1 MTPLDQ
7 ALLRSR
13 RHRLL
18 QQARG
23 RVLELGGAGGVNFEH
38 YRAAE
43 ITSVMVVGAEG
54 PSRARLVARRPGGA
68 SPASRWSTG
77 ARSTEWRAASTPS
90 WPTFTLSARGD
101 LERDLRTLAALAG
114 AGRAPAV
121 PRSQPSPRARSG
133 HGAEPAALAAPGRRL
148 RGRAGPAGG
157 ATDLRLHDR
166 RHRALR
172 AGDAD
177 PPATVLRGGGGP
189 GAAPGRRP
197 QDRGEGERRAVTGTL
212 ALIGGGR
219 VRGHRGARPR
229 PAGVR
234 GLGLRAR
241 PAHRGRLRAP
251 RAGRDP
257 GHGMV
262 RAPRR
267 RGPGPAR
274 ARASRRLRPG
284 ARDRRGREPADLPR
298 R

>member
-18 QQARG
+18 QRARG

-38 YRAAE
+38 YRPAQ

-54 PSRARLVARRPGGA
+54 ACRARLARSAARRSIAGFELVDRRSLDGTDGGFDTIVA
-68 SPASRWSTG
+68 
-77 ARSTEWRAASTPS
+77 
-90 WPTFTLSARGD
+90 TFTLSARGD

-121 PRSQPSPRARSG
+121 PRPQPSPRARSG

-177 PPATVLRGGGGP
+177 PPATVLRGRGGQ
-189 GAAPGRRP
+189 GAAPRRRP

-212 ALIGGGR
+212 ALIGGGEFVATEELDR
-219 VRGHRGARPR
+219 ALLEC
-229 PAGVR
+229 AGSASALVLPTADAFEHP
-234 GLGLRAR
+234 G
-241 PAHRGRLRAP
+241 
-251 RAGRDP
+251 AGRDP
-257 GHGMV
+257 G
-262 RAPRR
+262 RR
-267 RGPGPAR
+267 SGSS
-274 ARASRRLRPG
+274 ASAARPG
-284 ARDRRGREPADLPR
+284 ACPCSAAPTPSPR
-298 R
+298 ST